1 MSDVFQTMVVT
12 AEHAPLARAIAAAI
26 SPEGGQGMFAAALV
40 PDSGPDDA
48 QPTHYVSTGKINPQF
63 APLLS
68 NPAALHA
75 AAIAAG
81 VECTLAEC
89 EALVA
94 ESDVTTDEPFA
105 AFARLTLKL
114 QPPQSLQEDHP

>member
-1 MSDVFQTMVVT
+1 MSDVFQTMVVL

-40 PDSGPDDA
+40 PESGPDDA
-48 QPTHYVSTGKINPQF
+48 EPTHYVSTGKIDPQF

-75 AAIAAG
+75 AATGAG
-81 VECTLAEC
+81 MECSLAEC
-89 EALVA
+89 ETLVA
-94 ESDVTTDEPFA
+94 TSDVSEDEPLD
-105 AFARLTLKL
+105 AFARLMIRQVVNEL
-114 QPPQSLQEDHP
+114 